1 MSEIENLKTTI
12 ATLQQQLEK
21 LEAEQKAKKWEAE
34 QKAKKWE
41 PKAGKYRCST
51 DGVVHEAFNS
61 DADISYGIERDTE
74 EAAVERFKEM
84 RRFSRLLAYRDEFA
98 PGYKFNPIEHSFSVA
113 YDRFDQEWVT
123 VENEYI
129 ERVGVWFPRD
139 AARELVK
146 KLNSGEVE
154 L

>member
-21 LEAEQKAKKWEAE
+21 LEAAQKAKKW
-34 QKAKKWE
+34 K
-41 PKAGKYRCST
+41 PKAGKYRCSSNGT
-51 DGVVHEAFNS
+51 VMISALNCEGDMDMGV
-61 DADISYGIERDTE
+61 ERDTE

-84 RRFSRLLAYRDEFA
+84 RRFSRLLAYRDEFV
-98 PGYKFNPIEHSFSVA
+98 PGYKFNPKELNFSVA
-113 YDRFDQEWVT
+113 YNHRNKVWVT
-123 VENEYI
+123 VDNTYA
-129 ERVGVWFPRD
+129 ERVGVWFPRKEVQD
-139 AARELVK
+139 LVE